1 MDNVLDEIEK
11 GIIVEVEDVK
21 QAINVD
27 KIAHAVLIREF
38 DVDFIDDVIDAL
50 SIPVI
55 ASCRIGHF
63 VEAQILEKTGVKA
76 IDESNPTF
84 MKHINK
90 KNFSVPF
97 ICMVREAEEVSARIE
112 EGAYAVRTEF
122 GNIDEITE
130 LIEKIK
136 EKNEGARIIPSLKIA
151 TPADISL
158 LFKKGCHSII
168 ISSDIFSSPNPPK
181 LLDALVKSAR
191 YYNDI
196 EKIFSFS
203 KNISK
208 ILPFKAK

>member
-1 MDNVLDEIEK
+1 MDEIEK
-11 GIIVEVEDVK
+11 GIIVEIEDVK

-38 DVDFIDDVIDAL
+38 DIDFIDDVIDAI

-55 ASCRIGHF
+55 ATCRIGHF

-76 IDESNPTF
+76 IDESNPSQ
-84 MKHINK
+84 MRHIDK

-97 ICMVREAEEVSARIE
+97 ICMVKEVGEVSARIE
-112 EGAYAVRTEF
+112 EGAYAVRTDF
-122 GNIDEITE
+122 GFIDEVTE

-136 EKNEGARIIPSLKIA
+136 EGNEDAKIIPSLKIA
-151 TPADISL
+151 TPADVSL

-168 ISSDIFSSPNPPK
+168 ISSDIFLSPNPPK

-196 EKIFSFS
+196 EKIFNFS

-208 ILPFKAK
+208 ILPLKAK